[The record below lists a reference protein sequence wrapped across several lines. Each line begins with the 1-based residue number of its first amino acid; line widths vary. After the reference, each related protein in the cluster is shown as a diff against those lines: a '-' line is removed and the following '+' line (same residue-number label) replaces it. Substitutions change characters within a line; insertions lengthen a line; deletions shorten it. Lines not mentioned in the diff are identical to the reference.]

1 MSGLRL
7 SSGVNRAESLRCS
20 PHELI
25 FQLTEL
31 KQLGL
36 PPPLHSF
43 PLSPEMD
50 LLACGCIWSVHKHI
64 HLKDTYWVT
73 PLSDSTW
80 ELQFTVYI
88 YEKTNSNRPF
98 VITPANVTQLPSAC
112 LSYGS
117 TRTQIPRY
125 FVRKRACVCVW
136 WAAKN
141 SPPVSPSWRRQEDC
155 ENRVLLKVE
164 LLNWDH

>member
-20 PHELI
+20 PHEFI

-31 KQLGL
+31 KQLAL

-50 LLACGCIWSVHKHI
+50 LLACGCIWSVYKHI

-80 ELQFTVYI
+80 ELQFTALYMRKPTAI
-88 YEKTNSNRPF
+88 ARLSLLLLMWPSCLL
-98 VITPANVTQLPSAC
+98 PAFHMAPPVP
-112 LSYGS
+112 
-117 TRTQIPRY
+117 IPRY
-125 FVRKRACVCVW
+125 FVRKCACVCGGLL
-136 WAAKN
+136 
-141 SPPVSPSWRRQEDC
+141 RT
-155 ENRVLLKVE
+155 VLLS
-164 LLNWDH
+164 LLPEEDRRTVRIVCC